1 MFRVISA
8 NGLSDRIEQ
17 FILNELRQRQER
29 MVVLRRKDVAEKLSC
44 APSQVTYVVN
54 TRFTPREGFYVESR
68 RGANGFIRIEVLR
81 QNPQLAEE
89 EPTVEVPENQTA
101 SPESSEMP
109 NIGKIG
115 ADSRVDAFCQ
125 KLLAS
130 GMVTMREC
138 VLLQN
143 VMQIML
149 TTVPQECREQVVNA
163 AVVRTLQI
171 LREGK

>member
-17 FILNELRQRQER
+17 FILNELRQQDER
-29 MVVLRRKDVAEKLSC
+29 MVVLRRKDVAEKLEC

-54 TRFTPREGFYVESR
+54 TRFTPSEGFSVESR
-68 RGANGFIRIEVLR
+68 RGANGFIRISIIE
-81 QNPQLAEE
+81 QNQQGEEERAAEE
-89 EPTVEVPENQTA
+89 ERVQRMAAPTSGVPAEEA
-101 SPESSEMP
+101 PRV
-109 NIGKIG
+109 
-115 ADSRVDAFCQ
+115 DSRVDAYCQ
-125 KLLAS
+125 RLLSS

-138 VLLQN
+138 LMLRN

-149 TTVPQECREQVVNA
+149 MTVPAESRERVTSA
-163 AVVRTLQI
+163 AFMRILQI

>member
-1 MFRVISA
+1 MFRVIST

-17 FILNELRQRQER
+17 FILNELRQRGER
-29 MVVLRRKDVAEKLSC
+29 VIVIRRKDVAEKLEC

-68 RGANGFIRIEVLR
+68 RGTNGFIRIAVID
-81 QNPQLAEE
+81 QNQQTEE
-89 EPTVEVPENQTA
+89 EKASAKNPSPRAATPTPGV
-101 SPESSEMP
+101 SSEAP
-109 NIGKIG
+109 SRI
-115 ADSRVDAFCQ
+115 DPRVDAYCQ

-138 VLLQN
+138 LLLRN
-143 VMQIML
+143 VMQIM
-149 TTVPQECREQVVNA
+149 VA
-163 AVVRTLQI
+163 AVPTENREPLVNVAFARVLQI